1 MKTYEQIRAEL
12 DAKIPRE
19 AISLRDSGTGKQLS
33 YLEGHY
39 VINRLNQVLGQGNWQ
54 YSIADLRQVYQ
65 GEGVDRYN
73 KPTFNVHYIA
83 MITFQAIIEGK
94 AFTFTDVGYGDGS
107 DKKSFGKAHELA
119 TKEAVTDG
127 LKRCAKNLGM
137 SMGLALY
144 DKEQTNVEDEIIT
157 GSTTD
162 SGRTEAQSTSGGAD
176 NTATTKA
183 TGRARGGASN
193 RKSAPTSDSKRAL
206 IRAAATTLNEMG
218 VIDLNTFKKEFIL
231 TKGVDSL
238 DAMQDTDIEALLTTV
253 TTKYP
258 QLQLN

>member
-1 MKTYEQIRAEL
+1 MKTYEQITSEL
-12 DAKIPRE
+12 DAKIPRD
-19 AISLRDSGTGKQLS
+19 AVSLRESGFGKKLS

-39 VINRLNQVLGQGNWQ
+39 VINRLNQVLGQGNWG
-54 YSIADLRQVYQ
+54 YEIKSLNLVHST
-65 GEGVDRYN
+65 EE
-73 KPTFNVHYIA
+73 TVHYISQ
-83 MITFQAIIEGK
+83 ISFYAILGDR
-94 AFTFTDVGYGDGS
+94 APLQFTDVGYGDGK
-107 DKKSFGKAHELA
+107 DRNNIGKAHELA

-144 DKEQTNVEDEIIT
+144 NKEQTDVEDEIIT
-157 GSTTD
+157 STTTN
-162 SGRTEAQSTSGGAD
+162 GRGASAQTESGGA
-176 NTATTKA
+176 NSTAPAKA
-183 TGRARGGASN
+183 NGRAGSGASN
-193 RKSAPTSDSKRAL
+193 RKSASLSNTKREL

-218 VIDLNTFKKEFIL
+218 VIDLASFKKEFIL

-238 DAMQDTDIEALLTTV
+238 DQMQDTDIEALLTTV